1 MASYVEL
8 KDRAAKEL
16 CAAETA
22 IRQARLMFS
31 LMEEDL
37 VLAGKDTFLLAQAGM
52 ALMDLAGE
60 QAGAA
65 CDFFSEDRCHGA

>member
-1 MASYVEL
+1 MHKLTDALE
-8 KDRAAKEL
+8 RAAQEL

-37 VLAGKDTFLLAQAGM
+37 VATGKDTFLLAQAGM
-52 ALMDLAGE
+52 ALMDLAAE
-60 QAGAA
+60 RAGAA
-65 CDFFSEDRCHGA
+65 CDSFSGGKCHG

>member
-1 MASYVEL
+1 MTKSADL
-8 KDRAAKEL
+8 MQCAAQEL

-37 VLAGKDTFLLAQAGM
+37 VATGKDTFLLAQAGM
-52 ALMDLAGE
+52 ALMDLAAE
-60 QAGAA
+60 RAGAA
-65 CDFFSEDRCHGA
+65 CDSFSGGKCHG